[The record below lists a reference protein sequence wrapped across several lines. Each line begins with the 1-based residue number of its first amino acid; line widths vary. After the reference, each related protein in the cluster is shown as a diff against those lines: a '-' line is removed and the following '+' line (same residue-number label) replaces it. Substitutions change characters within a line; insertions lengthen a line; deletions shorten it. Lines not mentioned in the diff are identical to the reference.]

1 MVTTHRILP
10 TKTRNRILP
19 TKTRMTEHAR
29 NPRRTTDNAL
39 HLLVIGAGAIG
50 CLVGGKLAQ
59 AGFSVTLVGRQRF
72 VDAVTAHGLRII
84 SQDAAQRVE
93 NVHPVASLESACR
106 HALASHRPFDAA
118 ILTVKSYDTLDALA
132 ELQKAAQK
140 TGLPVPPVLSLQNG
154 VGNEEAIADIFGPQY
169 VIAGTITAPV
179 EVPETGVVR
188 LTKPKFLIG
197 MAAWHPQH
205 PAPIFDTLHSQFHAA
220 GIPVTLYADA
230 RAMKWTK
237 LLMNQIGN
245 ATSAILAQPPSVTFA
260 QPVIADLEIAALRE
274 TLAVMAAQGIQ
285 PVNVEKYPL
294 GTLAPLLRYGPGWL
308 LRPVLRKIVSGAR
321 GGKMPSLYLDLEKGR
336 AENEVAWYNGAVAR
350 MGAEMGVPTPVNR
363 LLHETVQHLA
373 AHPDEWTGWR
383 GNIGRLVSTPR
394 HSS

>member
-1 MVTTHRILP
+1 
-10 TKTRNRILP
+10 
-19 TKTRMTEHAR
+19 MTEHAE
-29 NPRRTTDNAL
+29 NPRRTTDNTL
-39 HLLVIGAGAIG
+39 HFLVIGAGAIG

-84 SQDAAQRVE
+84 SNGVTQRVE
-93 NVHPVASLESACR
+93 NIHATASLESACR
-106 HALASHRPFDAA
+106 HAFASQRPFDVA
-118 ILTVKSYDTLDALA
+118 ILTVKSYDTVDALA
-132 ELQKAAQK
+132 ELEQAAQK
-140 TGLPVPPVLSLQNG
+140 SGLSVPPILSLQNG
-154 VGNEEAIADIFGPQY
+154 VGNEEAIAHVFGPRA

-179 EVPETGVVR
+179 EVPETGAVR

-197 MAAWHPQH
+197 MARWEQQQS
-205 PAPIFDTLHSQFHAA
+205 APIFDTLHSQLRAA
-220 GIPVTLYADA
+220 GVPVTLYADA

-245 ATSAILAQPPSVTFA
+245 ATSAILAQPPGITFA

-274 TLAVMAAQGIQ
+274 TLAVMAAQGIA

-294 GTLAPLLRYGPGWL
+294 GTFAPLLRHGPGWL

-336 AENEVAWYNGAVAR
+336 SENEVAWYNGAVAR

-363 LLHETVQHLA
+363 LLSETVQRLA
-373 AHPDEWTGWR
+373 AYPDEWAGWR
-383 GNIGRLVSTPR
+383 GNVGRLVSAPR
-394 HSS
+394 KTT